1 VSPVS
6 RAAHLQVSFADFEL
20 NEQNG
25 LLMDDAR
32 QFVNFYCNPVPKHDA
47 FHSAFIKLS
56 PETLKA
62 VNDLL
67 INAAVDLG
75 VEDGTKLCST
85 RGAD

>member
-1 VSPVS
+1 MT
-6 RAAHLQVSFADFEL
+6 L
-20 NEQNG
+20 
-25 LLMDDAR
+25 R

-47 FHSAFIKLS
+47 FHRASSKLS

-75 VEDGTKLCST
+75 VEDGTKLCVDTWCGLTFIIRPTAHCCGMSF
-85 RGAD
+85 A